1 MFIDSLLKPKSNED
15 IINNLIKLN
24 QEEKN
29 KKLIYNSAIGQLDLV
44 KYLIEAGTNI
54 NVKDMFNKTALMWAS
69 QGGHIDIVKL
79 LIESG
84 ANMNIKD
91 KYGETALIIAYKHDR
106 QKIVD
111 LLKNYGAK

>member
-1 MFIDSLLKPKSNED
+1 
-15 IINNLIKLN
+15 
-24 QEEKN
+24 
-29 KKLIYNSAIGQLDLV
+29 
-44 KYLIEAGTNI
+44 
-54 NVKDMFNKTALMWAS
+54 MFNKTALMWAS